1 MAFLSDTQR
10 KCDFLLS
17 NNPNILT
24 TESSTYNHKSGPDT
38 YDKNQYDIITKIH
51 NTFHIHIP
59 GFNHTTER
67 LINKKQIKYV
77 QQGTPGPG
85 AYIPIQSTNFID
97 VNKIND
103 ASPQHFLTRSER
115 FKLSNN
121 TITPGPGQYVT
132 NYKQFAKYKQQ
143 HKIKGNLI
151 YNVNKGI
158 KSNSS
163 DNNKLKDANVNAVN
177 AVNGDGKDIGPGQ
190 YDVCP
195 KWKGNCVDWGKM
207 SIKQVACSIE
217 KEKDNNTTSTNTNS
231 FGNNGDSELNTVFR
245 LRDVIARGQRND
257 DIRKVNTRHDIFKQV
272 LQQRKEMYMDSVT
285 KMKSVG
291 TETDKANAN
300 TIVHNHNSKKP
311 NTVHSKLHLNHFMDT
326 FQHNNIPSKLYQFFG
341 SSSTRFKTEYNHNGK
356 SINEDT
362 PGPGTYNSIVKQ
374 GRIYDININ
383 PKKHKQNIQHKVI
396 PGINGLVITSKG
408 NKCLLTT
415 SQSEK
420 NIRSSNSNNNSTNN
434 NNTRF
439 VKANNFGSSETR
451 FKISSH
457 EIDSITPGP
466 GAYDVN
472 INNIDMRINKVKHNQ
487 IKQNLHVKL
496 NSHEFK
502 TIKQSSDASF
512 GNCEVN
518 EGSQGKTIQGDLD
531 KYIINEKQVPFGCSA
546 DRFKTTTHSKIKNTK
561 HLGPGC
567 YIGQIPFQIKTGQC
581 SMNVPFNST
590 MPRIA
595 VSHKSK
601 DEQCV
606 SNELGPGLY
615 NLDSYYD
622 WNKKSYNVRYVK

>member
-17 NNPNILT
+17 NNPNVLI
-24 TESSTYNHKSGPDT
+24 TESSTYKHKSGPDT
-38 YDKNQYDIITKIH
+38 YDKHQYDIITKIN
-51 NTFHIHIP
+51 NTFHTHIP

-67 LINKKQIKYV
+67 FTNKKPIKYV
-77 QQGTPGPG
+77 QQPTPGPG

-97 VNKIND
+97 VNKINET
-103 ASPQHFLTRSER
+103 SPQHFLTRTER
-115 FKLSNN
+115 FKLTNN
-121 TITPGPGQYVT
+121 TITPGPGEYVT

-158 KSNSS
+158 KSSG
-163 DNNKLKDANVNAVN
+163 DKTKDMNAM
-177 AVNGDGKDIGPGQ
+177 NGDGKDIGPGH
-190 YDVCP
+190 YNVCP

-207 SIKQVACSIE
+207 SIKQVAYSIE
-217 KEKDNNTTSTNTNS
+217 KEKDTCNTTSTNTNS
-231 FGNNGDSELNTVFR
+231 FVNGDNELNTVFK
-245 LRDVIARGQRND
+245 LHEVAHKQRND

-272 LQQRKEMYMDSVT
+272 LQQRKEMYMDSIT
-285 KMKSVG
+285 KTKSVG
-291 TETDKANAN
+291 TETDKAIAN
-300 TIVHNHNSKKP
+300 TIHNKKRA
-311 NTVHSKLHLNHFMDT
+311 TVHSKLHLNHFMDT
-326 FQHNNIPSKLYQFFG
+326 YQHNVPSKLYQFFG
-341 SSSTRFKTEYNHNGK
+341 SSSTRFKTEYSHNGK
-356 SINEDT
+356 STNDDT

-396 PGINGLVITSKG
+396 PGINGLIITSKG

-420 NIRSSNSNNNSTNN
+420 HIRSSNNNNN

-439 VKANNFGSSETR
+439 AKANNFGSSETR

-457 EIDSITPGP
+457 EIDSMTPGP
-466 GAYDVN
+466 GAYEVN
-472 INNIDMRINKVKHNQ
+472 VNNIDTKVNKGKHNQ
-487 IKQNLHVKL
+487 TKQSFHIKL
-496 NSHEFK
+496 NTHELQS
-502 TIKQSSDASF
+502 IKESNASF

-518 EGSQGKTIQGDLD
+518 ECSQGKTIQGDLD
-531 KYIINEKQVPFGCSA
+531 KYIITDKKAAFGCTA
-546 DRFKTTTHSKIKNTK
+546 DRFKTSSHSKNNNTS

-567 YIGQIPFQIKTGQC
+567 YIGQIPFQIKTNQC

-590 MPRIA
+590 MPKIA
-595 VSHKSK
+595 ISHKHK
-601 DEQCV
+601 DEQCIN
-606 SNELGPGLY
+606 NELGPGLY

-622 WNKKSYNVRYVK
+622 WNKKSYNIRYVK